1 MSTPTTPPQLSQPSF
16 FNLLLESRAPF
27 EFASLVLHLNA
38 LKSVPRGSGKTV
50 LLVPGYMAD
59 DHSMRP
65 LGYYL
70 SHLGYDVHYAELGR
84 NRGHVEEDIVRLQN
98 RTTALSKHL
107 DNKAIA
113 LIGWS
118 LGGVLAREVTR
129 LLPTTVSEVIT
140 FGTPIVGGPKF
151 TALGARYIKER
162 NIDIEEMELDIHQR
176 NQLGFEQ
183 PVTSIY
189 SKTDGIVSWEAS
201 VDCYNA
207 QAKNVEVTGSHLGL
221 GLNHDV
227 WQLVAY
233 TLADNTKATQAQ

>member
-1 MSTPTTPPQLSQPSF
+1 MLSTPSAPPQFSQPSF
-16 FNLLLESRAPF
+16 LNRLLETRAPF
-27 EFASLVLHLNA
+27 EFASLAWN
-38 LKSVPRGSGKTV
+38 LKELTNVPKGDGRSL

-70 SHLGYDVHYAELGR
+70 SYIGYDVHYAELGR
-84 NRGHVEEDIVRLQN
+84 NRGNVEEDIVRLQN
-98 RTTALSKHL
+98 RTRSLSEDL
-107 DNKAIA
+107 GNNTIS

-129 LLPTTVSEVIT
+129 LLPDTVREVIT

-151 TALGARYIKER
+151 TALGARYIKQKKI
-162 NIDIEEMELDIHQR
+162 NIHELEQDIHRR
-176 NQLGFEQ
+176 NTLGFKQ

-189 SKTDGIVSWEAS
+189 SKTDGIVSWQAS
-201 VDCYNA
+201 VDRYNQ

-227 WQLVAY
+227 WRLIAY
-233 TLADNTKATQAQ
+233 TLAESNKTNQA